1 MAEQEALAWKEQQ
14 DYLSAGVFLMLRVSH
29 TNHREC
35 AEMANRDP
43 IEGMTAVERHAQVYA
58 EMQGDGVIDTALK
71 KMGRRD
77 IAETMMMQR

>member
-1 MAEQEALAWKEQQ
+1 
-14 DYLSAGVFLMLRVSH
+14 MLRVSH
-29 TNHREC
+29 ANLQGC
-35 AEMANRDP
+35 AEMADRDP

-58 EMQGDGVIDTALK
+58 EMQGDGVIDTTLK